1 MNDDSGHMTQFLETS
16 DGGSIHIDD
25 IKKITSKG
33 GYPFAILAD
42 GESRRLANVVEVLE
56 KVLAPR
62 ARAAIAAEEARA
74 DEFIRRLTE
83 SCRNVGKAP

>member
-1 MNDDSGHMTQFLETS
+1 MNDDLGHMTQFLETS

-42 GESRRLANVVEVLE
+42 GDSRRLANVVLE
-56 KVLAPR
+56 KVFAPR

-83 SCRNVGKAP
+83 GCRNVGRVP